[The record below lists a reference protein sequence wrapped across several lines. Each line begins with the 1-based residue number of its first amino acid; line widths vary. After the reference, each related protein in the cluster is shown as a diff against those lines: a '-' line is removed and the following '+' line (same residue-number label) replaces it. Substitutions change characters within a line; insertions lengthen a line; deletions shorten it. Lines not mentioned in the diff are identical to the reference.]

1 MQQELFLDI
10 ACFFKGEN
18 KDGIIDILQSFGFC
32 PDFNIGVLVDRSLI
46 TIKKHGTLW
55 MHDLLQEMGQD
66 IVRRE
71 FPKELGR
78 RSRLWCYKDVLHV
91 LKNNTVS

>member
-1 MQQELFLDI
+1 MD
-10 ACFFKGEN
+10 K
-18 KDGIIDILQSFGFC
+18 
-32 PDFNIGVLVDRSLI
+32 SLI
-46 TIKKHGTLW
+46 TIASDGTLT

-66 IVRRE
+66 IVGCE
-71 FPKELGR
+71 SPKEPSK